1 MEKTMARYCSYC
13 GKPLADNDLFCGYC
27 GTKVTQKS
35 QYARTETMSQAY
47 ELAKQRNDTD
57 WSYWDSPTLFT
68 YSPRKVEKF
77 CIKEDKYRYCSH
89 PNHVKTV
96 LTSLRTFFYT
106 LYQSGF
112 PRLLESSRQIKTLP
126 GFPSKC
132 ESVVSRLS
140 AQRPPWLATEMVP

>member
-1 MEKTMARYCSYC
+1 MARYCSYC

-77 CIKEDKYRYCSH
+77 CIKEDKYLEKDPERPTYIVSPH
-89 PNHVKTV
+89 GAIGQIYQEEG
-96 LTSLRTFFYT
+96 RTILEWIFYT
-106 LYQSGF
+106 ETDG
-112 PRLLESSRQIKTLP
+112 PMNLP
-126 GFPSKC
+126 QKYNQLFG
-132 ESVVSRLS
+132 
-140 AQRPPWLATEMVP
+140 